1 MWYLDAYEK
10 ESELL
15 AVTYPLQGAT
25 NETIDELM
33 GIGVQSAPIEAAMHE
48 VAQEDLGKF
57 AKYIDGELSID
68 VNRTYFVGFFAD

>member
-1 MWYLDAYEK
+1 MWYLDEYEK

-15 AVTYPLQGAT
+15 NVSYPLQGTT
-25 NETIDELM
+25 NETIKELM

-57 AKYIDGELSID
+57 AKCIDGELSID
-68 VNRTYFVGFFAD
+68 VNCTYFVGFFAD